1 MIRLAFPKNP
11 IYNPLFEESE
21 TYSKENNIRCYR
33 LNENECTDYMLRNL
47 VDAAFLSPLG
57 YGKGVKIADFRI
69 IPGPML
75 FLENYTGF
83 ASIFFKPGLD
93 NIFSLYS
100 PTPDDFIIQIGQL
113 VLNEK
118 YGIDIQVNKMAGS
131 KSEILSK
138 YDSAILWG
146 NADVD
151 DISLDVSE
159 EWYDLIEEPLPIGFW
174 VCRAESHPP
183 KIEKIVSSLT
193 SSNFIKSQEIIE
205 ASSKYHERKGKVYW
219 YWEPE
224 LESSIETMLMFLY
237 LNQLLPEIPAVKIL
251 SRD

>member
-11 IYNPLFEESE
+11 IYNPLFEGSES
-21 TYSKENNIRCYR
+21 YIKGKNIRCYQ
-33 LNENECTDYMLRNL
+33 LNESECTDYMLRNL

-93 NIFSLYS
+93 NIYSLYS

-118 YGIDIQVNKMAGS
+118 YGIDIQVKKMAGS
-131 KSEILSK
+131 KSEILTK

-146 NADVD
+146 SAEVD
-151 DISLDVSE
+151 DVSLDVSE
-159 EWYDLIEEPLPIGFW
+159 EWYDLTEEPLPIGFW

-183 KIEKIVSSLT
+183 KIDKIVSSLT
-193 SSNFIKSQEIIE
+193 ASYFIKNQEITE
-205 ASSKYHERKGKVYW
+205 PNSKYHERKGKVYW
-219 YWEPE
+219 DWEPE
-224 LESSIETMLMFLY
+224 LESSIEIMLLFLY
-237 LNQLLPEIPAVKIL
+237 LHQLLSEIPAVKIL